1 MKTRAFGPLA
11 SQVPVIGLGTWHM
24 EGDDRTTAIDAIHHA
39 IELGMTH
46 IDTAELYGSGKVESL
61 VGEAITG
68 RRDRVFLVS
77 KVLPSNASFAG
88 TQRACEASLR
98 RLGTDHLDVYLL
110 HWRGDIPLE
119 ETIRGFETLRLAGK
133 IRAWG
138 VSNFDDQ
145 DLEEALRIAGPGAIT
160 CNQVLYH
167 LRERSI
173 EHRVIPWCVKHG
185 VAVVAYSPF
194 GSRNGFPRSPVLEAI
209 AARMHATPRA
219 IALAFLA
226 QRGSAFVIPKSAHP
240 RHIAEL
246 AAADR
251 VVLDDRAVAELD
263 AAFATGPWRGLPTL

>member
-11 SQVPVIGLGTWHM
+11 TQVPVLGLGTWHM
-24 EGDDRTTAIDAIHHA
+24 EGDDRVSAIDAIHHA

-61 VGEAITG
+61 VGTAIAG
-68 RRDRVFLVS
+68 RRERVFLVS
-77 KVLPSNASFAG
+77 KVLPNHATFEG

-98 RLGTDHLDVYLL
+98 RLGTDYLDVYLL
-110 HWRGDIPLE
+110 HWRGDVPLE
-119 ETIRGFETLRLAGK
+119 ETIRGFEALRASGK

-138 VSNFDDQ
+138 VSNFDDR
-145 DLEEALRIAGPGAIT
+145 DLDEALRIAGPGAIT

-173 EHRVIPWCVKHG
+173 EHTVIPWCVKHR

-194 GSRNGFPRSPVLEAI
+194 GSRNGFPRSPALEAI

-226 QRGSAFVIPKSAHP
+226 HRGSTFLIPKSSNQ

-251 VVLDDRAVAELD
+251 VVLDDAALAELE
-263 AAFATGPWRGLPTL
+263 AAFPAGPWRGLPSL